1 MTAATASKSSS
12 PLHVII
18 TTVEFTEGFHERVR
32 ASRRSLET
40 TIASGVGVY
49 GVNTG
54 LGDNVR
60 YRISEDEMV
69 QLQENILRSHGCA
82 VGRILTEEEAR
93 AS

>member
-1 MTAATASKSSS
+1 M
-12 PLHVII
+12 
-18 TTVEFTEGFHERVR
+18 EFTEGFRERVR

-54 LGDNVR
+54 FGDNVR

-69 QLQENILRSHGCA
+69 QLQENILRSHGCS
-82 VGRILTEEEAR
+82 VGRTLTEEEAR